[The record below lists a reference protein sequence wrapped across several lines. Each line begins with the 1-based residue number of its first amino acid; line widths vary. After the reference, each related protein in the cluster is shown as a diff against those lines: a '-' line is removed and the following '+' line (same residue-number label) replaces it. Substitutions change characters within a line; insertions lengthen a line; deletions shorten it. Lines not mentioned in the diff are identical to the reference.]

1 MSEEVYIIG
10 HMNPDTDSICS
21 AIAYAEFK
29 KQTGLGDNYLAA
41 RIGELNSET
50 AYVLERFGFSE
61 PVLLENGAG
70 KKIIL
75 VDHNEESQ
83 SIDGYAEADI
93 VEVIDH
99 HKINFRCSE
108 PILYHSEPLGSTAT
122 IIAEMFLSSLE
133 EVDKGVAGLLL
144 SAILSDTVVFRSV
157 TTTDRDIEVAD
168 KLAGFAGIDDVKAFG
183 IEVKKAKSSLEGIC
197 ARDIIFSDFKDFE
210 FNGSRVGVGQIEVVD
225 NREAVDRGGELID
238 ELEKIK
244 LDEGYDL
251 LVLMV
256 TNIMDEG
263 SELMVVGLTDR
274 VEAAFNSKVEDNR
287 VYLKG
292 VMSRKKQ
299 VVPQLEGVF

>member
-1 MSEEVYIIG
+1 MNEEIYIIG

-29 KQTGLGDNYLAA
+29 KQAGFGDNYIAA

-50 AYVLERFGFSE
+50 AYVLDRFGFSE
-61 PVLLENGAG
+61 PVLLEDGAG

-83 SIDGYAEADI
+83 SIDGYSEAEI

-108 PILYHSEPLGSTAT
+108 PIFYHNEPLGSTAT
-122 IIAEMFLSSLE
+122 ILGEMFLSC
-133 EVDKGVAGLLL
+133 VDDIDKGVAGLLL

-157 TTTDRDIEVAD
+157 TTTDRDVEVAN
-168 KLAGFAGIDDVKAFG
+168 KMAEIAKIDDVKSFG
-183 IEVKKAKSSLEGIC
+183 IEVKKAKSSLEGLS
-197 ARDIIFSDFKDFE
+197 AKDVIFSDFKDFN
-210 FNGSRVGVGQIEVVD
+210 FNGSKVGIGQIEIVD
-225 NREAVDRGGELID
+225 SKEAVDRRGEFID

-244 LDEGYDL
+244 LDEDYDL
-251 LVLMV
+251 VVLMV
-256 TNIMDEG
+256 TNIIEEG

-274 VEAAFNSKVEDNR
+274 VDAAFKAKVEDNR

-292 VMSRKKQ
+292 VMSRKRQ

>member
-29 KQTGLGDNYLAA
+29 KQAGSGGNYIAA

-50 AYVLERFGFSE
+50 AYVLDRFGFSE
-61 PVLLENGAG
+61 PVLLEDGAG

-83 SIDGYAEADI
+83 SIDGYAEAEI

-108 PILYHSEPLGSTAT
+108 PIVYRSEPLGSTAT
-122 IIAEMFLSSLE
+122 ILGEMFLSCMG

-157 TTTDRDIEVAD
+157 TTTDRDVEVAN
-168 KLAGFAGIDDVKAFG
+168 KMAEIAGIDDVTAFG
-183 IEVKKAKSSLEGIC
+183 IEVKMAKSSLEGLS
-197 ARDIIFSDFKDFE
+197 AKDVIFSDFKDFD
-210 FNGSRVGVGQIEVVD
+210 FNGSKVGVGQIEVVD
-225 NREAVDRGGELID
+225 GREAVDRGGELID
-238 ELEKIK
+238 ELGRIK
-244 LDEGYDL
+244 LDGGYDL

-256 TNIMDEG
+256 TNIMEAG
-263 SELMVVGLTDR
+263 SDLMVVGLTDR
-274 VEAAFNSKVEDNR
+274 VEEAFKAKVENNK
-287 VYLKG
+287 VYLRG

-299 VVPQLEGVF
+299 VVPQLKGVF